1 MRRLRQHGAPDGPT
15 RPRAGRRRVEGDAG
29 TALVELG
36 LVMPLIAALA
46 LGMISTGITL
56 HQRMELNHAS
66 REAAR
71 YAATL
76 PSSQTF
82 SNGETWADNVQEL
95 LLARSDGLLTI
106 TGATVCVSLV
116 EGSGTGGVY
125 VVSGPYAPA
134 AYTTRTDGK
143 PCDGAETYPTTLY
156 DLGRRVQVRLTRPA
170 YIETGLS
177 SWKITLA
184 ANTTVKSE
192 SAG

>member
-1 MRRLRQHGAPDGPT
+1 MQDSSNGDRGQAGART
-15 RPRAGRRRVEGDAG
+15 RCRGDAG

-36 LVMPLIAALA
+36 LVMPVIAALA
-46 LGMISTGITL
+46 LGMISAGMGL
-56 HQRMELNHAS
+56 YQRMELNHAS

-71 YAATL
+71 YGATL

-82 SNGETWADNVQEL
+82 ANGDTWAENVRAL
-95 LLARSDGLLTI
+95 LVARSDGLLDASGVTI
-106 TGATVCVSLV
+106 CISLV

-125 VVSGPYAPA
+125 VVSGPFAPA

-143 PCDGAETYPTTLY
+143 PCDATETYPTTLY

-170 YIETGLS
+170 NIETGLS
-177 SWKITLA
+177 SWKITLN